1 MSKAED
7 SCAETMTYDEDL
19 NLRLLKMFWVRL
31 LMSVFFFQ
39 EKGSNHSWLRKSY
52 NFQAS
57 YVIHKKDVTKGF
69 IVDKAE
75 IFSAV
80 SK

>member
-1 MSKAED
+1 MCANPNHVDGAKGQQHLIVFDHYMSKAED

-39 EKGSNHSWLRKSY
+39 EKGSNHS
-52 NFQAS
+52 
-57 YVIHKKDVTKGF
+57 
-69 IVDKAE
+69 
-75 IFSAV
+75 
-80 SK
+80 